1 MRTQIVIA
9 EKTYFAVWGMLLLL
23 LLLSFGSAYIA
34 LGTLNVIINLGIAA
48 VQVLLVMFFFM
59 HLRSSNALLRVT
71 AFAAFCWLLVL
82 VSLTLSDIL
91 SR

>member
-1 MRTQIVIA
+1 MRTQIIIA

-23 LLLSFGSAYIA
+23 LLLSFGSAYIP

-48 VQVLLVMFFFM
+48 VQALLVMFFFM
-59 HLRSSNALLRVT
+59 HLRSSNALLRVA
-71 AFAAFCWLLVL
+71 AFAAYCWLLVL
-82 VSLTLSDIL
+82 VSLTLSDVL

>member
-9 EKTYFAVWGMLLLL
+9 EKTYFAVWGALLLC
-23 LLLSFGSAYIA
+23 LLLSLGSAYIP

-48 VQVLLVMFFFM
+48 VMALLVMFFFM
-59 HLRSSNALLRVT
+59 HLRAANALLRIV
-71 AFAAFCWLLVL
+71 AFAAFCWLLML
-82 VSLTLSDIL
+82 VSLTLSDVL

>member
-23 LLLSFGSAYIA
+23 LLLSFGSAYIP

-48 VQVLLVMFFFM
+48 VQALLVMFFFM
-59 HLRSSNALLRVT
+59 HLRSSNALLRVA
-71 AFAAFCWLLVL
+71 AFTAFCWLLVL

>member
-23 LLLSFGSAYIA
+23 LLLSFGSAYIP

-48 VQVLLVMFFFM
+48 VQALLVMFFFM
-59 HLRSSNALLRVT
+59 HLRSSNALLRVA
-71 AFAAFCWLLVL
+71 AFAAYCWLLVL
-82 VSLTLSDIL
+82 VSLTLSDVL

>member
-1 MRTQIVIA
+1 MRTHTVIA
-9 EKTYFAVWGMLLLL
+9 EKTYFAVWGVLLLL
-23 LLLSFGSAYIA
+23 LLLSFGSAYIP

-48 VQVLLVMFFFM
+48 VQALLVMFFFM
-59 HLRSSNALLRVT
+59 HLRSSNALLRVA